1 MTAAA
6 DLSSRTSYRNA
17 DKYAEMLD
25 DMIRKEGMKGNE
37 DKEEF
42 SAADVNNDVQMQ
54 INKGAFEFKRT
65 SAVSLRKV
73 DLYFICEHS

>member
-6 DLSSRTSYRNA
+6 DLSSRTSCRNVEKFA
-17 DKYAEMLD
+17 KILD
-25 DMIRKEGMKGNE
+25 DMMRKVEGNE

-54 INKGAFEFKRT
+54 INICVFKFKRT

-73 DLYFICEHS
+73 DLYFTCEHC

>member
-6 DLSSRTSYRNA
+6 DLSSRTSCRNVE
-17 DKYAEMLD
+17 KFAEMLD
-25 DMIRKEGMKGNE
+25 DMMRKAVGNE

-54 INKGAFEFKRT
+54 INTCAFEFKRT
-65 SAVSLRKV
+65 SSR
-73 DLYFICEHS
+73 